1 METKIEMTVNDSFTE
16 NTHLVMAE
24 HINGYGRLFGGV
36 LMQWIDEVAGTVA
49 RRHCRTLVTTACVDN
64 LNFKNPAY
72 NGDTV
77 VLVGYV
83 TYTGNTSLE
92 VQVDTYVE
100 KLDGTRYDI
109 NTAYLVMVAVDEE
122 GKAIPVPQIVP
133 ETESQK
139 ELWEMAKKRY
149 ELRKQRRKE
158 GY

>member
-1 METKIEMTVNDSFTE
+1 MEMAIEMKAADSFTE

-49 RRHCRTLVTTACVDN
+49 RRHCRCLVTTACVDN
-64 LNFKNPAY
+64 LNFKQPAY

-77 VLVGYV
+77 VLIGYV

-100 KLDGTRYDI
+100 KIDGTRSDI
-109 NTAYLVMVAVDEE
+109 NTAYLVMVAVDED
-122 GKAIPVPQIVP
+122 GNAVPVPKLEPQTDS
-133 ETESQK
+133 ERAS
-139 ELWEMAKKRY
+139 WEAAEKRY
-149 ELRKQRRKE
+149 QLRKQRRKE